1 MQLKTH
7 LAIAVFVGLF
17 FLSNITHKFIFFIF
31 LIAATALP
39 DIDTAKSHVGQAW
52 ILRFLQFFTK
62 HRGMIHSFTFMFLI
76 TLILIFIF
84 PIAAFGFF
92 LGYLIHL
99 VSDAMTVD
107 GIAFFW
113 PSKKKIAG
121 KITTGGLVERILF
134 WIFVGLD
141 VVILIFIVKNWAG
154 A

>member
-17 FLSNITHKFIFFIF
+17 FLSNITHKIIFFIF

-39 DIDTAKSHVGQAW
+39 DIDTAKSYVGQPW

-62 HRGMIHSFTFMFLI
+62 HRGMIHSFTIMFIVTIIL
-76 TLILIFIF
+76 LLIF
-84 PIAAFGFF
+84 PMAAFGFF
-92 LGYLIHL
+92 LGYLVHL
-99 VSDAMTVD
+99 VSDAMTVE

-113 PSKKKIAG
+113 PLKAKISG

-134 WIFVGLD
+134 WIFVGLN
-141 VVILIFIVKNWAG
+141 VVILIFILKNWAG